1 MGRSNLISKLKK
13 RDIKAVLFDMDGIL
27 FDSMPAH
34 AEAWEQTMHHF
45 GITNFTLYDAYLN
58 EGRTGNSTINEF
70 FLDEKGCVPDEAEC
84 FEIYKF
90 KSDCFNRMPKAERV
104 EGVFEVLQF
113 LKNQGKT
120 IAVVT
125 GSAQE
130 SLIDR
135 LNLSF
140 PQIFRK
146 ELMVTAFDV
155 KHGKPD
161 PEPYLMGLEKAG
173 VKPEEAL
180 VIENAPLGVESAVAA
195 GITTIGVNTGILT
208 EQDLKDAGSDIVLN
222 DMAELLSILQEVFT
236 DNSR

>member
-1 MGRSNLISKLKK
+1 MERSTLINKLKN

-34 AEAWEQTMHHF
+34 AEAWKQTMHHF
-45 GITNFTLYDAYLN
+45 GIANFTLYDAYLN

-70 FLDEKGCVPDEAEC
+70 FLAEKGYIPDDAEC
-84 FEIYKF
+84 LEIYNF
-90 KSDCFNRMPKAERV
+90 KSDCFHQQPEAQRV
-104 EGVFEVLQF
+104 EGVSEVLQF
-113 LKNQGKT
+113 LKNKGKT

-135 LNLSF
+135 LNSSF

-155 KHGKPD
+155 RHGKPD
-161 PEPYLMGLEKAG
+161 PEPYLMGLEKVC

-180 VIENAPLGVESAVAA
+180 VVENAPLGVQSAVAA

-208 EQDLKDAGSDIVLN
+208 ERDLKDAGSDIVLN
-222 DMAELLSILQEVFT
+222 DMAELLSLLQEAFH
-236 DNSR
+236 